1 MLEEQASKEQGQ
13 INEAVSASKDSAYGL
28 FDRHH
33 DYSSLQQDFDEV
45 AVPDASEHFDETIET
60 VKAKGPGDKGGLVG
74 SSIGTE
80 TKSDIAKVV
89 EPEEEEPNRA
99 EGIVLDQYRLHKKF
113 RDAEKVAVEKDLEAM
128 REETT
133 RTVGY
138 GPYQQG
144 DAPIE
149 ASCGD
154 LTEGECHTLNLGDQ
168 HFSLAQRGHEDSFV
182 GLDIGAYD
190 AMNVDQLYVSLKSTL
205 NSALKSEQ
213 KGDADA
219 AVAKTAAIKNI
230 QKALTARILK
240 RLDDGQPL
248 VEVARKMKAIEGMQP
263 QINDME
269 RRLGIMQSVEP
280 VLENAIKTLQKVVDV
295 RGMGKK

>member
-1 MLEEQASKEQGQ
+1 MIYHPQDLATIDRNNHPEWA
-13 INEAVSASKDSAYGL
+13 
-28 FDRHH
+28 FD
-33 DYSSLQQDFDEV
+33 DYSDFDSLQDYEY
-45 AVPDASEHFDETIET
+45 IET
-60 VKAKGPGDKGGLVG
+60 ERPHH
-74 SSIGTE
+74 
-80 TKSDIAKVV
+80 
-89 EPEEEEPNRA
+89 
-99 EGIVLDQYRLHKKF
+99 YH
-113 RDAEKVAVEKDLEAM
+113 
-128 REETT
+128 RE
-133 RTVGY
+133 
-138 GPYQQG
+138 
-144 DAPIE
+144 
-149 ASCGD
+149 
-154 LTEGECHTLNLGDQ
+154 HNLME
-168 HFSLAQRGHEDSFV
+168 L
-182 GLDIGAYD
+182 GAYD
-190 AMNVDQLYVSLKSTL
+190 AMNVDQLYVALKSTL
-205 NSALKSEQ
+205 SSAQQSEA